1 MPRNASGV
9 YSLPSL
15 YNPVVTRTTILTDW
29 ANTTLNDIRDEITL
43 SLDRSGRGA
52 MTAPL
57 QLPDGTAALPAL
69 TFSGDTNTGAYR
81 VGANSLGFSTDGVNR
96 MTVNVSDVT
105 VAASQLLISV
115 GGAGAPALAFANDA
129 DCGLYRA
136 GADDIRMAIGGA
148 DRATFTTKL
157 SIAAATAA
165 TGGTRQDALT
175 LTNGDLDLSGVTAP
189 TSTTAITNRLTG
201 PGIPK
206 AWAALNLTKA
216 DPFVPSVEAGLN
228 VASVSRQSDAII
240 RVTFAAAMANATY
253 VVVAHYIGTASGV
266 MLPVGSGPADGRTTG
281 YVDIQAV
288 DWAGTSYDL
297 DDRFGVGGA
306 GTQKVMVVVFAVQ

>member
-1 MPRNASGV
+1 VARNASGV

-96 MTVNVSDVT
+96 MTVNISDVT

-136 GADDIRMAIGGA
+136 GADDIRFAVGGA
-148 DRATFTTKL
+148 EKMKWT
-157 SIAAATAA
+157 AAGVNIPTVDGAMTVNGALTINAALAA
-165 TGGTRQDALT
+165 TGGLTVTQSASNTIGATITGNGSAFGAL
-175 LTNGDLDLSGVTAP
+175 
-189 TSTTAITNRLTG
+189 ITGGATG
-201 PGIPK
+201 PG
-206 AWAALNLTKA
+206 A
-216 DPFVPSVEAGLN
+216 DIRAGGGN
-228 VASVSRQSDAII
+228 SSAIV
-240 RVTFAAAMANATY
+240 VTGA
-253 VVVAHYIGTASGV
+253 GTGIT
-266 MLPVGSGPADGRTTG
+266 ADIQAGGTTG
-281 YVDIQAV
+281 YGLVIQPNTTRAAMRLIPIAGDPSSLSDGDVWYNSTTGKLRVRAAGVSVD
-288 DWAGTSYDL
+288 L
-297 DDRFGVGGA
+297 H
-306 GTQKVMVVVFAVQ
+306 